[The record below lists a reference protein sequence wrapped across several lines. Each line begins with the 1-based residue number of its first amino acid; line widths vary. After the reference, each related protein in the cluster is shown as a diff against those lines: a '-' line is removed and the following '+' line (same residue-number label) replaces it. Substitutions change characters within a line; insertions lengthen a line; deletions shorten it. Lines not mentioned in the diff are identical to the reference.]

1 MTADVS
7 LEQLGAEIV
16 ARIEAAK
23 KSRDKAHDH
32 ELAAGLR
39 LIEARDKTAT
49 AFPAFLQKFCPALKK
64 SRAYQLIAIAGGK
77 TTVEA
82 ERTKTAER
90 VRKHR
95 AAQAPNAAPAEA
107 APTDRP
113 LRNGQ
118 PGETA
123 QVKKDSPERLLGEL
137 SYFVNAWFP
146 KMDAPTLAKAKA
158 MVAAWQPADLREA
171 A

>member
-1 MTADVS
+1 MTEDAS
-7 LEQLGAEIV
+7 LEQLGKEIMARLKAAE
-16 ARIEAAK
+16 RAAE
-23 KSRDKAHDH
+23 KADQHS
-32 ELAAGLR
+32 LAAGLQ
-39 LIEARDKTAT
+39 LIQAREKTGE
-49 AFPAFLQKFCPALKK
+49 AFPTFLKNFCPSVKR

-77 TTVEA
+77 TTVAA

-95 AAQAPNAAPAEA
+95 AAKAATTEP
-107 APTDRP
+107 APTDSP

-123 QVKKDSPERLLGEL
+123 QAKKNSPEWLLGEV
-137 SYFVNAWFP
+137 SFFINVRFP
-146 KMDAPTLAKAKA
+146 QMDAATLAKAKA
-158 MVAAWQPADLREA
+158 MVAAWEPAHVQEA

>member
-1 MTADVS
+1 MSAADS

-23 KSRDKAHDH
+23 KARDKALDH

-39 LIEARDKTAT
+39 LIEAREKTGAT
-49 AFPAFLQKFCPALKK
+49 FPDFLQKFCPNLKK

-95 AAQAPNAAPAEA
+95 AAKAAAPKA
-107 APTDRP
+107 APTDSP

-118 PGETA
+118 SGDTA
-123 QVKKDSPERLLGEL
+123 RVKEDLRLLGEMA
-137 SYFVNAWFP
+137 YFIEHWFP
-146 KMDAPTLAKAKA
+146 KMDAATLAKAKA
-158 MVAAWQPADLREA
+158 MVAAWEPKRLREA

>member
-1 MTADVS
+1 MSETIS

-23 KSRDKAHDH
+23 KARDKALDH

-39 LIEARDKTAT
+39 LIEARERTGAT
-49 AFPAFLQKFCPALKK
+49 FPEFLQKFCPNLKK
-64 SRAYQLIAIAGGK
+64 SRAYQLIRIAGGK

-95 AAQAPNAAPAEA
+95 AAKAEA
-107 APTDRP
+107 PKTAPTDCP
-113 LRNGQ
+113 LHNGQ
-118 PGETA
+118 ATGETA
-123 QVKKDSPERLLGEL
+123 QVKKDSPERLLSARNVG
-137 SYFVNAWFP
+137 FH
-146 KMDAPTLAKAKA
+146 K
-158 MVAAWQPADLREA
+158 DLRDRYQGLYV
-171 A
+171 